1 MKNYL
6 EDLTERDHML
16 QYNLALEIAGVAGP
30 AWEDL
35 TEHQREDLRNIH
47 LVQIRAV
54 NNVSDIIDNEQK
66 RTKL

>member
-16 QYNLALEIAGVAGP
+16 QYNLALEIAEVSGP
-30 AWEDL
+30 DWDEL
-35 TEHQREDLRNIH
+35 TEQQREDLRNIH

-54 NNVSDIIDNEQK
+54 INVSDIIATEQGK
-66 RTKL
+66 K